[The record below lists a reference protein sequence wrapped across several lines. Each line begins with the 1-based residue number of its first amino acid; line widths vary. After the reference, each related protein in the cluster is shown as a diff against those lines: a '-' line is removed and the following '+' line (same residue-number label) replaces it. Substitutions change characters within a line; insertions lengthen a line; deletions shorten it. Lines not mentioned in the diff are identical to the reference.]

1 MTLEKHIVEK
11 TQLINFNIAERE
23 AKKWKG
29 IGAVVVVNTLNAD
42 GYFGSSV
49 KLHPSRQRY
58 SKKKK
63 KKKEGEGP
71 RVLKGR
77 TTGLKTKPRIIH
89 RRYTT
94 NIRYEVM
101 KAVVRMP
108 AAGKSLLW
116 NAKNADQPR
125 KCEKQGTRDLSN
137 FDEFHV
143 DDTFFSLQ
151 RAARAALSL
160 HTRIFVHLHLRY
172 LRYPFFLRVTESN
185 VAPLPTRSCLNCWK
199 INWNVDGSSKWK
211 VNIGETRF
219 QRIF

>member
-1 MTLEKHIVEK
+1 M
-11 TQLINFNIAERE
+11 
-23 AKKWKG
+23 
-29 IGAVVVVNTLNAD
+29 VVVNTLSAD

-63 KKKEGEGP
+63 KKERKGP

-108 AAGKSLLW
+108 AAGKSLL
-116 NAKNADQPR
+116 
-125 KCEKQGTRDLSN
+125 
-137 FDEFHV
+137 
-143 DDTFFSLQ
+143 
-151 RAARAALSL
+151 
-160 HTRIFVHLHLRY
+160 
-172 LRYPFFLRVTESN
+172 
-185 VAPLPTRSCLNCWK
+185 
-199 INWNVDGSSKWK
+199 
-211 VNIGETRF
+211 
-219 QRIF
+219 

>member
-1 MTLEKHIVEK
+1 MPTDISVL
-11 TQLINFNIAERE
+11 R
-23 AKKWKG
+23 
-29 IGAVVVVNTLNAD
+29 LNYIRPGND
-42 GYFGSSV
+42 I
-49 KLHPSRQRY
+49 R
-58 SKKKK
+58 
-63 KKKEGEGP
+63 KKKEGKGP

-77 TTGLKTKPRIIH
+77 TTALKTKPRIIH

-143 DDTFFSLQ
+143 DDTFFFSPTSSASSFIIAYANIRSPAPTL
-151 RAARAALSL
+151 LTIS
-160 HTRIFVHLHLRY
+160 
-172 LRYPFFLRVTESN
+172 FFSQVTESN
-185 VAPLPTRSCLNCWK
+185 VAPWPTRSCLNCWK